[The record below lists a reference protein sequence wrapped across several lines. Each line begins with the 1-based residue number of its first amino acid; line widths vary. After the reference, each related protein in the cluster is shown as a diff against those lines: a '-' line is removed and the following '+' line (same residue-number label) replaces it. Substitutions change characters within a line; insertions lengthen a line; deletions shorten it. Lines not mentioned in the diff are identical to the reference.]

1 MYFTSGGIAALGPE
15 VQNSAQSYP
24 LGVPKKSIVLQCI
37 PNSKHIAVFYT
48 KIVWSLYTAGLSQQ
62 VVF

>member
-1 MYFTSGGIAALGPE
+1 MYFTSGGTAALWPE

-24 LGVPKKSIVLQCI
+24 MGVLKKSIVLQCI

-48 KIVWSLYTAGLSQQ
+48 KIVWSL
-62 VVF
+62 